1 MESNDR
7 LNLQNDQEIE
17 KIIPFDVGK
26 TSSNTNF
33 ARTPSV
39 Q

>member
-7 LNLQNDQEIE
+7 LNLQNDKDIE

-26 TSSNTNF
+26 PPLPLTLR
-33 ARTPSV
+33 AAAV